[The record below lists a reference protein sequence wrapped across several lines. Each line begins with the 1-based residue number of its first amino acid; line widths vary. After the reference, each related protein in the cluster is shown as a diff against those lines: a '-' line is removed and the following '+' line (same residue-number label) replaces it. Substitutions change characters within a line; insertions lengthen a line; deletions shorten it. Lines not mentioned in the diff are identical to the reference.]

1 MTEAAK
7 KIENPPFAFRRLG
20 GMNQFVLQTD
30 NEWRNLH
37 DLDKKLWMALSCP
50 TRGLEFSRE
59 TLELL
64 DSDHDGRIRVQDV
77 KDAVDWLCAR
87 LNHPSRLAEGQ
98 AEVELDNIST
108 DTPAGG
114 QLLNAAKIVLEK
126 QNIDGST
133 AINFAELEKVVAEA
147 NSYPFNGDGIV
158 PPDSAPLSADA
169 PLPQNMEK
177 FIRLAIGVI
186 GAKRD
191 ASGKPGL
198 DEDLCQA
205 FLDLLKSAKDWR
217 ARLKKANL
225 PLGENTAAIWT
236 LFSEVHSKIDD
247 YFCRCGLLAYAPEAA
262 PQINDEQLFLQS
274 TQSAPE
280 NNGLLSRASLENLPL
295 AKANAKK
302 ALNLVDGI
310 NPVWQDR
317 IAEFG
322 KLVAPLANIRNNE
335 LEAGEWEKIKKAFG
349 EYSAI
354 LADRPAPD
362 AAPADAEGANFPGLP
377 DIYLAPQND
386 RLGRAFL
393 PGNPADALAAIDD
406 GLLEEILAPAT
417 LEAFGSLVA
426 KDKAAPPLAAFQELR
441 KLALY
446 HAHLYKFL
454 NNFLSFTDFY
464 TPEKKAIF
472 QTGTLYLDGRACLLC
487 VPVDNMDNHAR
498 LAEQS
503 HLCLVYCECQRKN
516 ADGSDSAM
524 TIAAAL
530 TEGNVARLIEGK
542 HGLFID
548 DGGNEWDSRIVKIV
562 HNPISLQEA
571 VWAPYIRFAN
581 MISEQIHKFVE
592 AKDKAVADKT
602 TELAA
607 APPAEAA
614 AAPAQKQPFDFA
626 KSAGIFAALSVAV
639 SMLSAAFAYIANSLA
654 SLGWLW
660 PFAIVLIFICIS
672 GPSVILAW
680 FKLRKRGLGSLLD
693 ASDWAV
699 NNEAPI
705 NILMGATLTKKA
717 KLPSDVRKELNDPYA
732 VPEEVI
738 AKRRRRRNWLIFWL
752 IVLLC
757 LAGFATWCWLIHTPE
772 WLSGCWDAI
781 TGTLKGAGE
790 AAKGN

>member
-1 MTEAAK
+1 MADAVA

-30 NEWRNLH
+30 EEWRNLH

-77 KDAVDWLCAR
+77 KEAVDWVCAR
-87 LNHPSRLAEGQ
+87 LTHPSRLAEGQ
-98 AEVELDNIST
+98 TEVELDNIRT
-108 DTPAGG
+108 DTPAGQ

-126 QNIDGST
+126 QNVDGAASV
-133 AINFAELEKVVAEA
+133 NCEELEKVVAEA
-147 NSYPFNGDGIV
+147 NGYPFNGDGIV
-158 PPDSAPLSADA
+158 PPDSAPLAADKA
-169 PLPQNMEK
+169 IPENMEK
-177 FIRLAIGVI
+177 FIRLAIGII
-186 GAKRD
+186 GAKKD

-198 DEDLCQA
+198 DSGLFQA
-205 FLDLLKSAKDWR
+205 FVELLQSARDWR

-225 PLGENTAAIWT
+225 PLGENTAATWT
-236 LFSEVHSKIDD
+236 LFSEIHSKIDD

-262 PQINDEQLFLQS
+262 PQINDEQLFAQS
-274 TQSAPE
+274 TQSAPDS
-280 NNGLLSRASLENLPL
+280 NGLLSRASLENLPL
-295 AKANAKK
+295 ARANSKK
-302 ALNLVDGI
+302 ILDLGNGL
-310 NPVWQDR
+310 NPVWENR
-317 IAEFG
+317 IVEFG
-322 KLVAPLANIRNNE
+322 KLVTPLVNLKDNQ
-335 LEAGEWEKIKKAFG
+335 LTEADWEKIKKAFG
-349 EYSAI
+349 EYSAV
-354 LADRPAPD
+354 LADRPCPDGAPAA
-362 AAPADAEGANFPGLP
+362 AAPANFPGL
-377 DIYLAPQND
+377 DDLYLAPQND
-386 RLGRAFL
+386 PLGRAFL
-393 PGNPADALAAIDD
+393 PGNPADALSALDD
-406 GLLEEILAPAT
+406 GMLEEMLQPGVKA
-417 LEAFGSLVA
+417 AFESLVE
-426 KDKAAPPLAAFQELR
+426 KDKAAPPLVAFQDLH

-446 HAHLYKFL
+446 HANLYTFL

-487 VPVDNMDNHAR
+487 VPVEDIDNHAR
-498 LAEQS
+498 LAEPS
-503 HLCLVYCECQRKN
+503 HLCLVYCECQRKDTDG
-516 ADGSDSAM
+516 ADAGM

-530 TEGNVARLIEGK
+530 TEGNVARLIDGK

-548 DGGNEWDSRIVKIV
+548 DAGKEWDSKIVKIV

-592 AKDKAVADKT
+592 AKDQAVAEKATALATDAP
-602 TELAA
+602 AA
-607 APPAEAA
+607 ASAA
-614 AAPAQKQPFDFA
+614 AATAPKQPFDFA
-626 KSAGIFAALSVAV
+626 KGAGIFAALSVAV

-660 PFAIVLIFICIS
+660 PLALILVFICIS

-693 ASDWAV
+693 ASAWAV

-717 KLPSDVRKELNDPYA
+717 KLPHDVRKELNDPYA
-732 VPEEVI
+732 IPEKVL

-752 IVLLC
+752 IVLIC
-757 LAGFATWCWLIHTPE
+757 LAGFAAWCWLIHTPA
-772 WLSGCWDAI
+772 WLVGWWNSI
-781 TGTLKGAGE
+781 TGAIKG
-790 AAKGN
+790 